1 MLLLFSR
8 CGTEGWYSGV
18 VLRGA
23 LLLPFSTRVV
33 QRCGTEGVECCYQ
46 VKLDE
51 DQDID
56 DQLPLSNVDQYGP
69 QGPKVQ
75 GPRAQGLGS
84 SVQRFGLKAWGL
96 EA

>member
-1 MLLLFSR
+1 M
-8 CGTEGWYSGV
+8 

-56 DQLPLSNVDQYGP
+56 DQLPLSNVDQ
-69 QGPKVQ
+69 VAF
-75 GPRAQGLGS
+75 RVCCLGS
-84 SVQRFGLKAWGL
+84 TVRSTGSKGPGSKGPGSRV
-96 EA
+96 